1 MSTKQTNV
9 QVEFDTPTLQKVS
22 MQNIFSEV
30 MDLTIHKL
38 SGDTKE
44 STRIHDMLTK
54 FVQNDVNMPTVS
66 TTPEIQQAMNMY
78 LTQNSAMLDAIF
90 DAGARSMECLKE
102 GVSIIKTQ
110 LADKNKAAQRQLQL
124 SHNRLHNKLQESERA
139 MRAGTREMNE
149 KWTSGVEKLVGGMTA
164 NQQATLRSLALPI
177 SLTSI
182 DQTTMFLKGANVD
195 GVDEELRKTLQEYEV
210 RREKHDAV
218 RSRMT
223 TDLEKLKRDE
233 ERRARDALASANKLK
248 KQLLKVNK
256 RQSADIIKRYGAII
270 DKTLQTLL
278 EGGFEHRERMNHVVE
293 KLFKPYKENIF
304 EKSMRNFILQQTKTL
319 TM

>member
-1 MSTKQTNV
+1 MNTKQTNV
-9 QVEFDTPTLQKVS
+9 QVEFDTPTVQKVS

-30 MDLTIHKL
+30 MDLTIHEL

-54 FVQNDVNMPTVS
+54 FVQNDVDMPTVS
-66 TTPEIQQAMNMY
+66 TTPEIQRALNSY

-110 LADKNKAAQRQLQL
+110 LADKNKAARRQLQL
-124 SHNRLHNKLQESERA
+124 GHKRLHDKLRQSEQT

-149 KWTSGVEKLVGGMTA
+149 KWTSGLEKLVGGMTP
-164 NQQATLRSLALPI
+164 NQEVTLRSLALPI

-195 GVDEELRKTLQEYEV
+195 GVDELRKTLQEYEV
-210 RREKHDAV
+210 RREQHDAV

-278 EGGFEHRERMNHVVE
+278 EGGFEHRERMSHVVE